1 MSDPVLG
8 LCAIG
13 VMIVVMLVSRM
24 PAAFVMAV
32 VGFVGFA
39 IVRSPQAALG
49 LLGTEIWTLFSR
61 QEFTVIPMFIL
72 VGEFIFYAGYNDRLF
87 HATYTWAGH
96 RRGGL
101 AIATIL
107 ACAGFSAICGSNT
120 ATAATMSAVAIPS
133 MKKYGYHPILRT
145 GAVAAGSTL
154 GVMIPP
160 SIVLVVYGL
169 YTGQSI
175 GKLFIGTVIPGLLL
189 TLFLSMTVVAMCRRH
204 PDWGPE
210 GPNATWGERL
220 RCIPD
225 VLDIL
230 VLFLVIMSALLS
242 GKVTA
247 TEAAAVGC
255 TLGLV
260 FCLIRRRLSRHAFT
274 MAVYDTLRISCLVF
288 MILVGATLFGRFM
301 TATGLPSAVAVWIGG
316 LAWPAWAVLGMMLLC
331 YLAGGCFMDALAFL
345 LISLPIFS
353 PLAAQ
358 LGYDPV
364 WFGEVLCLV
373 TTLGAITPPVGISC
387 FVVAGMSK
395 DVPMEQVFKGA
406 MYYIPA
412 YIITFLLMLLSPY
425 WTVLAL
431 SGLAK

>member
-13 VMIVVMLVSRM
+13 IMMVAMLLSRM

-32 VGFVGFA
+32 IGFLGFA
-39 IVRSPQAALG
+39 IVRSPSAAMG
-49 LLGTEIWTLFSR
+49 LLGTEIWTLFSK

-133 MKKYGYHPILRT
+133 MKKYDYHPVLRT

-175 GKLFIGTVIPGLLL
+175 GKLFVGTLVPGGLLTAL
-189 TLFLSMTVVAMCRRH
+189 LACTVFVVCRRH

-210 GPNATWGERL
+210 GPNAAWRERL
-220 RCIPD
+220 RAIPD

-242 GKVTA
+242 GFVTA

-255 TLGLV
+255 TLGLL
-260 FCLIRRRLSRHAFT
+260 FCVLRRRLSWHAFT
-274 MAVYDTLRISCLVF
+274 AAVYDTLRISCLVF

-301 TATGLPSAVAVWIGG
+301 NVTGLPDAVAQWIGG
-316 LAWPAWAVLGMMLLC
+316 LAWPAWAVLSMMLFCFLI
-331 YLAGGCFMDALAFL
+331 GGCFMDALAFL
-345 LISLPIFS
+345 LIALPIFS
-353 PLAAQ
+353 PLVTGM
-358 LGYDPV
+358 GYHPV
-364 WFGEVLCLV
+364 WFGVVICLV

-406 MYYIPA
+406 MYYLPA
-412 YIITFLLMLLSPY
+412 YIMTLLLMLLFPHG
-425 WTVLAL
+425 TVTILSNLAR
-431 SGLAK
+431 

>member
-13 VMIVVMLVSRM
+13 IMVVAMLVSRM
-24 PAAFVMAV
+24 PAAFVMAII
-32 VGFVGFA
+32 GFVGIA
-39 IVRSPQAALG
+39 VVRSPEAAMGILR
-49 LLGTEIWTLFSR
+49 TEVWTSFSK

-101 AIATIL
+101 AIATML

-133 MKKYGYHPILRT
+133 MKRYNYHAILRA

-175 GKLFIGTVIPGLLL
+175 GKLFVGTLIPGGLL
-189 TLFLSMTVVAMCRRH
+189 TVFLALTVVVICRRH

-242 GKVTA
+242 GFVTA

-255 TLGLV
+255 TLGLL
-260 FCLIRRRLSRHAFT
+260 FCLLRRRLSWHAFT

-301 TATGLPSAVAVWIGG
+301 NVTGLPDAVAQWIGG
-316 LAWPAWAVLGMMLLC
+316 LAWPSWAVLLTMLLC
-331 YLAGGCFMDALAFL
+331 YLVGGCFMDALAFL

-353 PLAAQ
+353 PLVAKM
-358 LGYDPV
+358 GYDPV
-364 WFGEVLCLV
+364 WFGEVICLV

-395 DVPMEQVFKGA
+395 EVPMEQVFKGA
-406 MYYIPA
+406 MYYLPA

-431 SGLAK
+431 SNLAR